1 MDGECLGRFLKIRV
15 SVDVSTPLRRG
26 KKMMLPSGNTMFVE
40 FRYERLSEFCF
51 CCGRVGH
58 VFKECSFVDPA
69 AKHASDKPYGIWLR
83 ATKDFYLFRAGN
95 PKRTS
100 GSGVRKTQGLME
112 DGGSEEGDWVKE
124 REMEEGGQTG
134 NSSGDKVAESVWVC
148 WVDNHRGRRT
158 GRR

>member
-1 MDGECLGRFLKIRV
+1 MDGECLGRFLNIRV

-26 KKMMLPSGNTMFVE
+26 KKMMLPSGNTVFVE

-58 VFKECSFVDPA
+58 VFKECSFVDPT

-112 DGGSEEGDWVKE
+112 DEGSEEGDWVKE

-134 NSSGDKVAESVWVC
+134 NSSVDKVAESVWVC